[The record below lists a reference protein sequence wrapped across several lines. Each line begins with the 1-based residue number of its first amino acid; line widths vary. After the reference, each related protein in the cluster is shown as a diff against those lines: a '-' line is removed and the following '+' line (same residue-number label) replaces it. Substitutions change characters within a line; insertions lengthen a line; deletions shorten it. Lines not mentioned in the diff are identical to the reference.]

1 MALPNGS
8 YFDNIRH
15 TLYSVHKLPLVI
27 TDPIGYENSNE
38 EFTRT
43 IKNIGVVA
51 NFSSDLKFVNDGLDY
66 IEDIIFNYGINETIT
81 IKKEGKDPNTDEW
94 IELYIGNLDLTTYE
108 NENDVLSMRI
118 NSGGIDK
125 IFKSRES
132 ENIEIESIN
141 TLDGIA
147 IPELVTKKITNE
159 GREIFLKTI
168 YNVLK
173 TDNNAYL
180 YVETKD
186 HNVRGCTVCVPLNVF
201 SKSHDNAQSPL
212 PNARIGDN
220 SDNRDAQGINGMMFF
235 ANSDKQRTLALD
247 FDFTFTPIVLNAHE
261 LSWSKFWVR
270 IAIYKD
276 GASYNYSRSVNLWNT
291 NGNINDINNIPKRI
305 TYNNNLTLNE
315 GESASL
321 QFSQLMRGD
330 RSAGHSR
337 LEIKCTDIVIN
348 QDKMTISES
357 SSSPG
362 TDSKMLLMHELG
374 ERLSLLITGKSGIFK
389 SNVLGRK
396 ELGYRKDGD
405 WAYIATYCGHWL
417 RGFERFPLPQPA
429 GNGNPEIVNKY
440 KAYTTSFKDYSET
453 LRAIFNIHVGFQTI
467 NGIEQVVAE
476 EFSYFFNQ
484 NIVLVL
490 PYPLTKAKRYTAEDF
505 IYSSVEAG
513 YEKGGTVED
522 IQGLDEPNGK
532 SNWISNITALKNPYS
547 MMAKYIAGV
556 YAEEKQRQYQKK
568 DYPTLDRDLD
578 KDIFIKDCKLSLGSI
593 KERTW
598 KDDFA
603 VPPTGIFS
611 PNTAKNLRL
620 SPANNLRRHGVMLSA
635 PLKHYQD
642 KSLAFGSSTSNSG
655 MVTQPI
661 NTTNQIAENGSVLNS
676 NLGNRIFEPFYIE
689 GEHIVNTEIS
699 RLLRGHSRFNG
710 IDIPNFYCKVQFTMN
725 DDPKIRYGW
734 IMSVKPDGAGKWKII
749 EASN

>member
-15 TLYSVHKLPLVI
+15 TLYSVHKPPLVI

-66 IEDIIFNYGINETIT
+66 IEDIIFNYGVNETIT

-94 IELYIGNLDLTTYE
+94 IELYFGTLDIMVYE
-108 NENDVLSMRI
+108 NEDGVLSIRI

-132 ENIEIESIN
+132 ESIEIESIK
-141 TLDGIA
+141 TLDEIA

-180 YVETKD
+180 YNQT
-186 HNVRGCTVCVPLNVF
+186 NGQTRGCTVNVPLNIF
-201 SKSHDNAQSPL
+201 SKSHDNAQSPY
-212 PNARIGDN
+212 PNTTIGDN
-220 SDNRDAQGINGMMFF
+220 SHDRSAQGTNELMFF
-235 ANSDKQRTLALD
+235 ANSNTQRNLEINLD
-247 FDFTFTPIVLNAHE
+247 ISFKVNVINYDDVH
-261 LSWSKFWVR
+261 WSKYWLR

-276 GASYNYSRSVNLWNT
+276 GASYNYSRPIDIWYTDNIRSF
-291 NGNINDINNIPKRI
+291 NGNII
-305 TYNNNLTLNE
+305 TKQLNYVLDLKQ

-321 QFSQLMRGD
+321 QFCQLMDGKN
-330 RSAGHSR
+330 GHSAH
-337 LEIKCTDIVIN
+337 LEVKFEDIVIN
-348 QDKMTISES
+348 EPKMTISES

-362 TDSKMLLMHELG
+362 TETKMLLMHELG

-405 WAYIATYCGHWL
+405 WAYISTYCGHWL
-417 RGFERFPLPQPA
+417 RGFDRHPLPQPA
-429 GNGNPEIVNKY
+429 TETTPEIVNKY

-453 LRAIFNIHVGFQTI
+453 LKAIFNIHIGFQTI

-476 EFSYFFNQ
+476 KFSYFFNQ

-490 PYPLTKAKRYTAEDF
+490 PFPLTKAKRYTAEDF

-532 SNWISNITALKNPYS
+532 SNWVSNITALKNPYTAIS
-547 MMAKYIAGV
+547 KYIAGV

-598 KDDFA
+598 KDDLA

-635 PLKHYQD
+635 PLKQYQN
-642 KSLAFGSSTSNSG
+642 KYLAFGSSTSNSG
-655 MVTQPI
+655 MVTQP
-661 NTTNQIAENGSVLNS
+661 TDIASQVGENGSVLNS

-689 GEHIVNTEIS
+689 GEHIINTEIS